1 MSIIANAKE
10 IAELVK
16 KLDDVELYRKIIEL
30 EGEIIELTREKH
42 ALELRVEELN
52 KSLQTTSQMSF
63 REPFYYVEGDSV
75 PFCPKC
81 WEVDKISVHLFY
93 EEHFKGETKYVCHHC
108 HSIFWHNSNHKR
120 PRNDN

>member
-16 KLDDVELYRKIIEL
+16 KLDDIELYRKTIEL
-30 EGEIIELTREKH
+30 EREIIELTREKL
-42 ALELRVEELN
+42 ALELRVEKLN
-52 KSLQTTSQMSF
+52 KALQTTSQMSF

-81 WEVDKISVHLFY
+81 WEVEKISVHLIY
-93 EEHFKGETKYVCHHC
+93 EDHYLGEMKYACQHC
-108 HSIFWHNSNHKR
+108 NSIFWHNSNHTR
-120 PRNDN
+120 RRNDN

>member
-16 KLDDVELYRKIIEL
+16 KLDDIELYRKIIEL
-30 EGEIIELTREKH
+30 EGEIIKLAREKH
-42 ALELRVEELN
+42 ALDLRVEELN
-52 KSLQTTSQMSF
+52 KSLQTTSQMCF

-108 HSIFWHNSNHKR
+108 HSIFWHNSNHTR
-120 PRNDN
+120 RLTEN